1 MLPGPFAAQRSVVR
15 ARNALSM
22 AESTLLSWGQSSG
35 RHGKKMLA
43 RGMVIGLL
51 LVMAA
56 IAGAVCV
63 WLSLRGN
70 ARAAKASS
78 APSGVA
84 QPPPQRPAMP
94 EMVSPPDSS
103 LSAIRRAVTPGAAL
117 LETQVLSGQ
126 QTFHLMYE
134 LAFGALAHQ
143 APPPQDLRLI
153 SENADAVFDKLAT
166 DPKYTMRRPMMLPQ
180 LLRAVHDK
188 KSTQHQLA
196 NIFARDPA
204 LAGNLLKV
212 ANSPV
217 YRVSEDPIESLDRA
231 VAMLGTDGLHSLI
244 ATVLVQPVFKLAST
258 DYPRFPEIVW
268 EHTFRSASAAE
279 NHASQVENG
288 DPFAAQLLALTM
300 GLGTI
305 VVYRLVVDRCHLLLD
320 GRSPHP
326 AVIIALIDSQCASVA
341 KRVAASWELSERV
354 LTALEEQRPRRRK
367 DDPAEPLSPL
377 GRSLAFGRKL
387 AALAVLHEHGLI
399 SEDTVRASMALEG
412 PLAEQ
417 FDSIW

>member
-1 MLPGPFAAQRSVVR
+1 VRPPVPIAPVPAGP
-15 ARNALSM
+15 
-22 AESTLLSWGQSSG
+22 
-35 RHGKKMLA
+35 
-43 RGMVIGLL
+43 
-51 LVMAA
+51 
-56 IAGAVCV
+56 
-63 WLSLRGN
+63 
-70 ARAAKASS
+70 
-78 APSGVA
+78 
-84 QPPPQRPAMP
+84 
-94 EMVSPPDSS
+94 
-103 LSAIRRAVTPGAAL
+103 
-117 LETQVLSGQ
+117 LETQVLSAD
-126 QTFHLMYE
+126 QTFHNMYE
-134 LAFGALAHQ
+134 LAFGALAHHK
-143 APPPQDLRLI
+143 PPQQELRVVA
-153 SENADAVFDKLAT
+153 ENADELFERLAT
-166 DPKYTMRRPMMLPQ
+166 DPKYAMRRPMMLPQ

-217 YRVSEDPIESLDRA
+217 YRVSEDPVESLDRA

-244 ATVLVQPVFKLAST
+244 ATVLVQPVFKLAAT

-279 NHASQVENG
+279 SHASQVENG

-305 VVYRLVVDRCHLLLD
+305 VVYRLVVDRCHLQLE

-326 AVIIALIDSQCASVA
+326 AVIISLIDAQCASVA

-354 LTALEEQRPRRRK
+354 LTALEEQRPRRK
-367 DDPAEPLSPL
+367 GHPPVSLSPL

-399 SEDTVRASMALEG
+399 SEDTVRASMGVEG
-412 PLAEQ
+412 PLPEQ
-417 FDSIW
+417 FDSIWIKLIGHDERAKL

>member
-1 MLPGPFAAQRSVVR
+1 MAQS
-15 ARNALSM
+15 L
-22 AESTLLSWGQSSG
+22 
-35 RHGKKMLA
+35 
-43 RGMVIGLL
+43 VIGLL

-63 WLSLRGN
+63 WLFIRGLSRG
-70 ARAAKASS
+70 AAAPPTAAPVSIRAAERG
-78 APSGVA
+78 APAPAAAV
-84 QPPPQRPAMP
+84 PPP
-94 EMVSPPDSS
+94 
-103 LSAIRRAVTPGAAL
+103 RAAAPVGP
-117 LETQVLSGQ
+117 LETQVLSLD
-126 QTFHLMYE
+126 QTFHNMYE

-143 APPPQDLRLI
+143 KPPQQELRVVA
-153 SENADAVFDKLAT
+153 ENADELFERLAT
-166 DPKYTMRRPMMLPQ
+166 DPKYVMRRPMMLPQ

-217 YRVSEDPIESLDRA
+217 YRVSEDPVESLDRA

-244 ATVLVQPVFKLAST
+244 ATVLVQPVFKLAAT

-279 NHASQVENG
+279 SHASQVENG

-305 VVYRLVVDRCHLLLD
+305 VVYRLVVDRCHLQLQ

-354 LTALEEQRPRRRK
+354 LTALEEQRPRRK
-367 DDPAEPLSPL
+367 GEPVATLSPL

-417 FDSIW
+417 FDSIWIKLIGHEERAKA

>member
-1 MLPGPFAAQRSVVR
+1 MAQS
-15 ARNALSM
+15 L
-22 AESTLLSWGQSSG
+22 
-35 RHGKKMLA
+35 
-43 RGMVIGLL
+43 VIGVL

-63 WLSLRGN
+63 WLLIRGLS
-70 ARAAKASS
+70 RAATAPTVS
-78 APSGVA
+78 APVSIRTARVA
-84 QPPPQRPAMP
+84 PAATPAPLPPLVARPTGP
-94 EMVSPPDSS
+94 
-103 LSAIRRAVTPGAAL
+103 
-117 LETQVLSGQ
+117 LETQVLSNE
-126 QTFHLMYE
+126 QTFHNMYE
-134 LAFGALAHQ
+134 LAFGALAHDK
-143 APPPQDLRLI
+143 PPQQELRVI
-153 SENADAVFDKLAT
+153 AENADEVFERQAT
-166 DPKYTMRRPMMLPQ
+166 DPKYAMRRPMMLPQ

-217 YRVSEDPIESLDRA
+217 YRVSEDPVESLDRA

-258 DYPRFPEIVW
+258 DYPRFPELVW

-279 NHASQVENG
+279 NHASQVESG

-305 VVYRLVVDRCHLLLD
+305 VVYRLVVDRCHLMLE
-320 GRSPHP
+320 GRKPHP
-326 AVIIALIDSQCASVA
+326 AVIISLIDSQCAGVA

-354 LTALEEQRPRRRK
+354 LTALEEQRPHRK
-367 DDPAEPLSPL
+367 GDPAAPLSPL

-399 SEDTVRASMALEG
+399 SEDTVRASMAVEG
-412 PLAEQ
+412 PLPEQ
-417 FDSIW
+417 FDSIWIKLIGHEERARA

>member
-1 MLPGPFAAQRSVVR
+1 
-15 ARNALSM
+15 
-22 AESTLLSWGQSSG
+22 
-35 RHGKKMLA
+35 
-43 RGMVIGLL
+43 MVIGLL

-70 ARAAKASS
+70 ARGGKASA
-78 APSGVA
+78 APAGAA
-84 QPPPQRPAMP
+84 QPPPQRTPAP

-103 LSAIRRAVTPGAAL
+103 LSAIRRAITPGAAL
-117 LETQVLSGQ
+117 LETQVLNGQ

-143 APPPQDLRLI
+143 VAPPQDLRLI

-166 DPKYTMRRPMMLPQ
+166 DPKYIMRRPMMLPQ

-217 YRVSEDPIESLDRA
+217 YRVSEDPVESLDRA

-244 ATVLVQPVFKLAST
+244 ATVLVQPVFKLPST
-258 DYPRFPEIVW
+258 HYPRFPDTVW
-268 EHTFRSASAAE
+268 EHTFRAASAAE
-279 NHASQVENG
+279 NYAALVENA

-300 GLGTI
+300 GLGAI
-305 VVYRLVVDRCHLLLD
+305 VVYRIVMDRSQTLLA
-320 GRSPHP
+320 GRTPHP
-326 AVIIALIDSQCASVA
+326 AIIISLIDSQCAGVA
-341 KRVAASWELSERV
+341 KRVAASWDLSERV
-354 LTALEEQRPRRRK
+354 LTALEEQRPRAVGESN
-367 DDPAEPLSPL
+367 PAPSAL

-387 AALAVLHEHGLI
+387 AALAVLFEHGRI
-399 SEDTVRASMALEG
+399 SEGTVRASMELDG
-412 PLAEQ
+412 PLGEHFETMWVKLIGHDERAKA
-417 FDSIW
+417 

>member
-1 MLPGPFAAQRSVVR
+1 MAQS
-15 ARNALSM
+15 L
-22 AESTLLSWGQSSG
+22 
-35 RHGKKMLA
+35 
-43 RGMVIGLL
+43 VIGLL

-63 WLSLRGN
+63 WLLIRGLS
-70 ARAAKASS
+70 RAATAPSVGTAQRVAAAAPS
-78 APSGVA
+78 APPPVA
-84 QPPPQRPAMP
+84 RPTGP
-94 EMVSPPDSS
+94 
-103 LSAIRRAVTPGAAL
+103 
-117 LETQVLSGQ
+117 LETQVLSSE
-126 QTFHLMYE
+126 QTFHNMYE
-134 LAFGALAHQ
+134 LAFGALAHHQ
-143 APPPQDLRLI
+143 PPQQELRVVA
-153 SENADAVFDKLAT
+153 ENADEVFERLAT
-166 DPKYTMRRPMMLPQ
+166 DPKYAMRRPMMLPQ

-217 YRVSEDPIESLDRA
+217 YRVSEDPVESLDRA

-244 ATVLVQPVFKLAST
+244 ATVLVQPVFKLAAT

-279 NHASQVENG
+279 SHASQVENG

-305 VVYRLVVDRCHLLLD
+305 VVYRLVVDRCHLMRE

-326 AVIIALIDSQCASVA
+326 AVIISLIDSQCANVA

-354 LTALEEQRPRRRK
+354 LTALEEQRPRRK
-367 DDPAEPLSPL
+367 GEPAAPLSPL

-417 FDSIW
+417 FDSIWIKLIGHEQRAKA

>member
-1 MLPGPFAAQRSVVR
+1 
-15 ARNALSM
+15 M
-22 AESTLLSWGQSSG
+22 AESKLLSRGRSSE
-35 RHGKKMLA
+35 RHGK
-43 RGMVIGLL
+43 GMVAQSLVIGLL

-63 WLSLRGN
+63 WLLIRGLS
-70 ARAAKASS
+70 RAAS
-78 APSGVA
+78 APAVVA
-84 QPPPQRPAMP
+84 P
-94 EMVSPPDSS
+94 
-103 LSAIRRAVTPGAAL
+103 LSIRTAERVAPAVTPTAPPPVTVARPTGP
-117 LETQVLSGQ
+117 LETQVLSSE
-126 QTFHLMYE
+126 QTFHNMYE
-134 LAFGALAHQ
+134 LALGALAHQ
-143 APPPQDLRLI
+143 KPPQQELRI
-153 SENADAVFDKLAT
+153 VAENADEVFERLAT
-166 DPKYTMRRPMMLPQ
+166 DPKYVMRRPMMLPQ

-217 YRVSEDPIESLDRA
+217 YRVSEDPVESLDRA

-244 ATVLVQPVFKLAST
+244 ATVLVQPVFKLAAT

-279 NHASQVENG
+279 SHASQVENG

-300 GLGTI
+300 GLGTL
-305 VVYRLVVDRCHLLLD
+305 VVYRLVVDRCHLMLE

-326 AVIIALIDSQCASVA
+326 AVIISLIDSQCAGVA

-354 LTALEEQRPRRRK
+354 LTALEEQRPRRS
-367 DDPAEPLSPL
+367 DPAVPWSPL

-399 SEDTVRASMALEG
+399 SDDTVRASMALEG
-412 PLAEQ
+412 PLPEQ
-417 FDSIW
+417 FDRIWVKLIGHEERAKA